1 MSEEVQ
7 ETNDGTWSGLR
18 KTIIGTLGTVV
29 AGGGTW
35 LGVTLFGGGHDEPA
49 EETKTEQPAA
59 QPVINLNVQQNQE
72 NKQKVENGGGND
84 EPTEETKT
92 EQPAAQPVINLNVQ
106 QNQENKQKTE
116 NNNGGGVVRERI
128 IERPAQQPAS
138 QPEKP
143 KKVEEESW

>member
-1 MSEEVQ
+1 MSEETQ

-18 KTIIGTLGTVV
+18 KTLIGTISTVI

-49 EETKTEQPAA
+49 EETKTEQAA
-59 QPVINLNVQQNQE
+59 PNSQPVIVNVQQNQE
-72 NKQKVENGGGND
+72 NKQKVE
-84 EPTEETKT
+84 
-92 EQPAAQPVINLNVQ
+92 
-106 QNQENKQKTE
+106 
-116 NNNGGGVVRERI
+116 NGGGVVRERI
-128 IERPAQQPAS
+128 IERPAQQPQT